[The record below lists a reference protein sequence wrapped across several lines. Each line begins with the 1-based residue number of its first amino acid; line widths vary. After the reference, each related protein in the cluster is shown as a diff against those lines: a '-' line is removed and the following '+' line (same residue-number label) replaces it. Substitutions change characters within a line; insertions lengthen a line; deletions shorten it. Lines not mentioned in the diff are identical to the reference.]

1 MKPNL
6 AAARAAR
13 PLVLSVAVVLL
24 AGCGAGAASL
34 ATDRAAAPTTTSTGA
49 PPEPATTT
57 PPTAPAA
64 TSTPPA
70 TATGAASA
78 SATGASSG
86 DVTAAVQSALG
97 LYEKVPRNP
106 NDPAAGDVWFSVD
119 DFTGHLSPDVIARL
133 DALHRSGYFS
143 DRVCAA
149 EYFTGTQNGLDNA
162 PTIVSAHGD
171 AGGTVTVVIRRPVT
185 PVRPDLMLV
194 MTRRNGVWLATELAT
209 GGGPSASIFAAK
221 PNC

>member
-6 AAARAAR
+6 AGARAAR

-34 ATDRAAAPTTTSTGA
+34 ATDRVAAPTTTSTGA

-70 TATGAASA
+70 TATGAN
-78 SATGASSG
+78 ATGASSG

-149 EYFTGTQNGLDNA
+149 EYFTGTQNGLDKA

-221 PNC
+221 PSC

>member
-1 MKPNL
+1 
-6 AAARAAR
+6 
-13 PLVLSVAVVLL
+13 
-24 AGCGAGAASL
+24 
-34 ATDRAAAPTTTSTGA
+34 
-49 PPEPATTT
+49 
-57 PPTAPAA
+57 
-64 TSTPPA
+64 
-70 TATGAASA
+70 
-78 SATGASSG
+78 
-86 DVTAAVQSALG
+86 VTAAVQSALG
-97 LYEKVPRNP
+97 LFEKVPRNP
-106 NDPAAGDVWFSVD
+106 NDPAGGEVWFSVD
-119 DFTGHLSPDVIARL
+119 DFTGHLSPEVIARMA
-133 DALHRSGYFS
+133 ALHRSGYFS